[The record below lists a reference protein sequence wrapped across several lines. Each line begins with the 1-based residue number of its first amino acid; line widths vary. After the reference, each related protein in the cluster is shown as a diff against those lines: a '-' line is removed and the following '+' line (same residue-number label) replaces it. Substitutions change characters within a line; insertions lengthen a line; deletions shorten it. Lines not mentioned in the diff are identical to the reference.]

1 MRLTEMKLTDKQIWT
16 AINALHVAA
25 VQYVTDAHWHKDEP
39 NVFEQFTAQ
48 ARDANALADY
58 LEAADAIYALYR
70 LNAIYE

>member
-1 MRLTEMKLTDKQIWT
+1 MKLTDKQIWT

-39 NVFEQFTAQ
+39 NVFEQLTAQ

>member
-1 MRLTEMKLTDKQIWT
+1 MKLTDKQIWT

-70 LNAIYE
+70 LNEIYE